1 LPQLSS
7 KMERTERKLGEALAG
22 SRRVETQSAMK
33 VNVNSGTVLQMESVV
48 ERGNLLQ
55 ALKRVKQNKG
65 SPGVDG
71 MAVEDMDAYIREN
84 WIAIREQLLAGQYQP
99 SPVKRVMIPKNGG
112 GERELGIPTVMDRL
126 IQQALLQVL
135 QPAIDPTF
143 SPHSYGFRPGCSAHQ
158 ALRSARDIVANGKRW
173 VVDVDL
179 EKFFDR
185 VNHDVLMGRMEK
197 RVQDKRILGLIRNYL
212 EAGIMLHGVVIER
225 NEGTPQGGPL
235 SPLLANVLLD
245 EVDKELEKCG
255 HTFARYADD
264 CNVYVASER
273 AGKRVMAHLRKLY
286 GKLKL
291 RINESKSAVAR
302 VTERKFLGFSMW
314 YGAKGAIKLRVA
326 PQAMDKMKGKVRKIT
341 GRNEGRSV
349 QMVVEELGRY
359 LPGWKNY
366 FGLAET
372 PKIFHE
378 LDEWIR
384 HRLRQLHLKQWKRSK
399 TIYRE
404 LLARRV
410 PEWIAR
416 KIASNSRRWWHNS
429 CMSLNHA
436 LPIKYFDDLGLP
448 RLSKVK

>member
-1 LPQLSS
+1 
-7 KMERTERKLGEALAG
+7 MTE
-22 SRRVETQSAMK
+22 S
-33 VNVNSGTVLQMESVV
+33 VNSGKALQMESVV
-48 ERGNLLQ
+48 ERGNLLE
-55 ALKRVKQNKG
+55 ALKRIKQNKG

-71 MAVEDMDAYIREN
+71 MKVEDMDAFLREH
-84 WIAIREQLLAGQYQP
+84 WVAIREQLLAGEYRP
-99 SPVKRVMIPKNGG
+99 NPVKRVMIPKNGG
-112 GERELGIPTVMDRL
+112 GERELGIPTVIDRF
-126 IQQALLQVL
+126 IQQALLQIL

-143 SPHSYGFRPGCSAHQ
+143 SPHSYGFRPGRSAHQ
-158 ALRSARDIVANGKRW
+158 ALRSARAFVASGKRW

-197 RVQDKRILGLIRNYL
+197 RIQDKRILGLIRNYL

-235 SPLLANVLLD
+235 SPLLANVVLD
-245 EVDKELEKCG
+245 DVDKKLEKCG
-255 HTFARYADD
+255 HSFVRYADD

-273 AGKRVMAHLRKLY
+273 AGLRVMAHLRKLY

-302 VTERKFLGFSMW
+302 VSERKFLGFSMW
-314 YGAKGAIKLRVA
+314 YGCKGAVKLRVA
-326 PQAMDKMKGKVRKIT
+326 PEAMDKMKEKVRQIT
-341 GRNEGRSV
+341 GRNGGRSV
-349 QMVVEELGRY
+349 QMVVDELGRY
-359 LPGWKNY
+359 LPGWRNY

-372 PKIFHE
+372 PKAFNE

-384 HRLRQLHLKQWKRSK
+384 HRLRQLYLKQWKRGS

-416 KIASNSRRWWHNS
+416 KIAANSCRWWHNS
-429 CMSLNHA
+429 RMALNHA
-436 LPIKYFDDLGLP
+436 LPIKYFDELGLP
-448 RLSKVK
+448 RLGKAK